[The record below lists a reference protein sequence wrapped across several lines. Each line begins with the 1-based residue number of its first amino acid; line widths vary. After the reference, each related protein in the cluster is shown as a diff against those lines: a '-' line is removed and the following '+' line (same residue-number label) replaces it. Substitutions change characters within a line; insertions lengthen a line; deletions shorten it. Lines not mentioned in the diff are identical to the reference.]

1 MKDTFQKT
9 NKEKKTK
16 KNKLNLEMLFI
27 QSVFQVVWST
37 RGNMMIKCM
46 LWSHKNI
53 TVKGILHV
61 IQHIKLST
69 SHSKVT
75 LFVCVCMCV

>member
-9 NKEKKTK
+9 NKEKKY
-16 KNKLNLEMLFI
+16 KNLNLEMLFI

-61 IQHIKLST
+61 IQHILSFPQIT
-69 SHSKVT
+69 QKVT

>member
-1 MKDTFQKT
+1 
-9 NKEKKTK
+9 
-16 KNKLNLEMLFI
+16 MLFI
-27 QSVFQVVWST
+27 QSIFQVVWST